1 MVFYKTFPNSIKHLS
16 VIVGVTYKEYPLS
29 KPYGYWTIN
38 QDVNGLF
45 GAESSIETTLD
56 GRKVIVKNPE
66 YPAVLEDDFI
76 LNALSHSV
84 LARNDFNRL
93 YPSLDPVSKRRLDT
107 LLAQHPQQARLVKST
122 QDYMDGVQSKH
133 IRQGVRVRMPKP
145 IRR

>member
-1 MVFYKTFPNSIKHLS
+1 M
-16 VIVGVTYKEYPLS
+16 S

-84 LARNDFNRL
+84 QARNDFNRL